1 MGNPLST
8 SVGATPPAPQPQQS
22 AQPQTQGNALAG
34 PSPAGGAPGQA
45 QAPIQAP
52 THAETV
58 TALRHFGAIENE
70 LTGLMKD
77 PDLGKTDMRSKV
89 IDGMTTLVA
98 DGILPASDAVKQM
111 GTFPDK
117 PYDQRQWLNQH
128 FMQAVQ
134 AQTTVLQ
141 HHQIGAATGQD
152 LQPGVEPDPDDHQS
166 IISGMTSRYKGSA

>member
-1 MGNPLST
+1 MGNPLS
-8 SVGATPPAPQPQQS
+8 SFAGVNPPAPEPQQS

-34 PSPAGGAPGQA
+34 PSPAGAPGQE
-45 QAPIQAP
+45 QAPIPAP

-98 DGILPASDAVKQM
+98 DGIIPASDAVKQM

-117 PYDQRQWLNQH
+117 PFDQRQWLNQH

-134 AQTTVLQ
+134 AQTAVLA
-141 HHQIGAATGQD
+141 HHQMGAATGQD
-152 LQPGVEPDPDDHQS
+152 LQSGVEPDPDDHQS
-166 IISGMTSRYKGSA
+166 IIAGMTSRYKGAA